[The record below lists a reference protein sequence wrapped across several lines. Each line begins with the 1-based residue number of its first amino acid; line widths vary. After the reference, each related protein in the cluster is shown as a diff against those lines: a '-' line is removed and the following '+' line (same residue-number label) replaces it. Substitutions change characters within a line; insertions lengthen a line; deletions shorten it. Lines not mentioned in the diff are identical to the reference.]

1 MNNYGDVITR
11 GRSAASGL
19 ASIPGRFKI
28 GLESRL
34 PAGIH
39 CEVQRS
45 NSTPYPMDVGVVS
58 CSSISM
64 VRYVIQRARAPGQKT
79 QRWIGQEARGLLC
92 SSKAKVRAHTDHIK
106 GI

>member
-58 CSSISM
+58 CSWLGTLYN
-64 VRYVIQRARAPGQKT
+64 VPGPQDK
-79 QRWIGQEARGLLC
+79 RLKDG
-92 SSKAKVRAHTDHIK
+92 
-106 GI
+106 